1 MAKHTQGLRDVLPS
15 VLGAL
20 LLLLAF
26 GSASV
31 ACPFCSAPSLTL
43 AERATFA
50 DITLVGKWVS
60 GEKGT
65 MTSSG
70 KSVIEITDILH
81 APANLKRGAKLITGR
96 YIAGVSDDV
105 VLVTGTISG
114 KKVEWADPIRIS
126 VAAADYLK
134 KAPSR
139 EASGVERLKYYAPFL
154 EHSDSMVAT
163 DAYGEFANAP
173 YEDIVAAKEHFP
185 RDKIRKWVSDPE
197 TPATRIGLYGLLLG
211 LTGDESDIKRFETV
225 IFPRTLEQDGY
236 RIGIDGVMGGYLLL
250 AGEHGLARL
259 EVDRLKNR
267 DVPFAETYA
276 AMQAVRFAWTY
287 GGERFSKDRL
297 RQAMRTVLDRP
308 EVADLVIADLSR
320 WQDWSLQP
328 RLMAMYGKDEF
339 NVPSIKRAIVR
350 FMLTSIKSGQ
360 SKPGS
365 NNDDTASFSVR
376 TDKSVT
382 SSAQATASVSA
393 ATQGTKLEPLLVD
406 EPESSKEAR
415 RYLDELR
422 KRDPKT
428 VSDAEKFHFMR

>member
-1 MAKHTQGLRDVLPS
+1 MPSHGQRLRDGLPS

-20 LLLLAF
+20 LLCLAMC
-26 GSASV
+26 SASF

-43 AERATFA
+43 AERATFS
-50 DITLVGKWVS
+50 DITLIGKWVS

-65 MTSSG
+65 VASSG
-70 KSVIEITDILH
+70 KSVIEISDILH

-96 YIAGVSDDV
+96 YIAGVPDDV
-105 VLVTGTISG
+105 FLVTGTIVG
-114 KKVEWADPIRIS
+114 KKVEWADPVRIS
-126 VAAADYLK
+126 VAAAEYLK

-139 EASGVERLKYYAPFL
+139 EASGVDRLKYYTPFL
-154 EHSDSMVAT
+154 EHSDSLVAT

-225 IFPRTLEQDGY
+225 IFPRTLEQDGF
-236 RIGIDGVMGGYLLL
+236 RVGIDGVMGGYLLL
-250 AGEHGLARL
+250 AGERGLARL
-259 EVDRLKNR
+259 EVERLKNR
-267 DVPFAETYA
+267 HVAFAETYA

-297 RQAMRTVLDRP
+297 RQSMRTVLDRP
-308 EVADLVIADLSR
+308 EVTDLVIADLSR

-328 RLMAMYGKDEF
+328 RLMAMYGQDEF
-339 NVPSIKRAIVR
+339 NIPSIKRAIVR
-350 FMLTSIKSGQ
+350 FMLSSIKAGQ

-365 NNDDTASFSVR
+365 NNDDTATFSAR
-376 TDKSVT
+376 TDKAIA
-382 SSAQATASVSA
+382 SASPAAVSIA
-393 ATQGTKLEPLLVD
+393 ATTQNTKSEPLPVE
-406 EPESSKEAR
+406 EPETSKQAR

-428 VSDAEKFHFMR
+428 VSEAEKFHFVR